1 MRMIRNSFFCV
12 WCLITFSCGCEFSV
26 TSTDRNRLTIATW
39 NAQLLFDGVDNGCE
53 FSEYSVAENRWSEK
67 KYETRLDRLCEGLLL
82 CGSTAGMGP
91 DSAPD
96 IIVLQEIENE
106 YIVHD
111 ICNRLPQRNGHR
123 YAAFIPPGSGN
134 AFGSAVLSRYP
145 VLAVTAHST
154 DCGDTAVRPLLEVT
168 LDVQG
173 LPITIFAVHWK
184 SKSGPDEGSSARKNQ
199 ERLLAERMRIL
210 LNKNPEAVCFACG
223 DFNQMPQEFS
233 ILDQYRNSWKLPE
246 PLRTLPVNGT
256 YWYDDDW
263 EAIDHFFFPGHLLDG
278 VFPDVERIVLVAR
291 EPLLNE
297 RGIPARYEV
306 YSGKGYSDHLPLV
319 LTLRFAE

>member
-39 NAQLLFDGVDNGCE
+39 NAQLLFDGVDNGNE
-53 FSEYSVAENRWSEK
+53 FSEYSVADNRWSEK

-82 CGSTAGMGP
+82 CGSTVGMGP
-91 DSAPD
+91 DTAPD

-106 YIVHD
+106 CIVYD

-123 YAAFIPPGSGN
+123 YAAFIPPAAGN
-134 AFGSAVLSRYP
+134 AFSSAVLSRYP

-154 DCGDTAVRPLLEVT
+154 DCGGIAVRPLLEVT

-173 LPITIFAVHWK
+173 IPITIFAVHWK
-184 SKSGPDEGSSARKNQ
+184 SKSGTDEGSSARKNQ
-199 ERLLAERMRIL
+199 ERLLDERIRL
-210 LNKNPEAVCFACG
+210 LLDENPSALCFACG
-223 DFNQMPQEFS
+223 DYNQMPDEFNL
-233 ILDQYRNSWKLPE
+233 LDQYRNCWQIPE
-246 PLRTLPVNGT
+246 QLQNMLVHGS

-263 EAIDHFFFPGHLLDG
+263 EAIDHFFIPGHLLDG
-278 VFPDVERIVLVAR
+278 VFPDVERIFLVAR
-291 EPLLNE
+291 EPLLNK

-319 LTLRFAE
+319 LTLRLAE